1 MIGFIGAMNIEVD
14 GLAAAIEG
22 RETVRAGGLSFH
34 KGRIGE
40 CDVVVAMCGVGKVN
54 AAACAATMIAMFH
67 PDEIVDIGVA
77 GGLLKKDGMATGDI
91 VVSTGVVQHDMDVSP
106 LGYAPGLTPGDK
118 SAVTAADERMG
129 DRLADS
135 AARCGTGK
143 VFRGV
148 IASGDQFVSSR
159 ERSREIAE
167 VFGAAATEMEG
178 AAVGHVCAEF
188 DVPFCVMRTISDCA
202 DEEATVS
209 YPEFCKAA
217 AKDAIAIA
225 KDYLAGA

>member
-1 MIGFIGAMNIEVD
+1 MIGFIGAMDIEVD
-14 GLAAAIEG
+14 GLAAAMEG

-106 LGYAPGLTPGDK
+106 LGYAHGRQAGRQCGALRHGQGVSRGDCQRRSVCEQQGAFPGD
-118 SAVTAADERMG
+118 RRGIRRGG
-129 DRLADS
+129 DGNGGRGGGS
-135 AARCGTGK
+135 CVCRIRCALLRDAHHFGLRRRGGDGELSGVLQGCGK
-143 VFRGV
+143 GRHRHRKGLSGGSVRGV
-148 IASGDQFVSSR
+148 FA
-159 ERSREIAE
+159 
-167 VFGAAATEMEG
+167 VFL
-178 AAVGHVCAEF
+178 H
-188 DVPFCVMRTISDCA
+188 
-202 DEEATVS
+202 
-209 YPEFCKAA
+209 
-217 AKDAIAIA
+217 
-225 KDYLAGA
+225 